1 MNGGHVTS
9 EVRCLGDHRFLAS
22 FVPHSASTHKVEMK
36 FNDDPVPGSPWMCE
50 ISLNN
55 MPSSPL
61 GYNVP
66 ERTSNGAKLFTVQV
80 LENFPVSQTQFF
92 DVTCSGKTVDDLIVS
107 IIGPGTIPVQ
117 HRVVNISSDKF
128 RVYFTV
134 SVVGTY
140 SFEVYL
146 KDDVSSKQYF
156 NAKAYDTNRI
166 QVSDVPQ
173 SCCLNE
179 NCTFQVDASRAGEGQ
194 LEIAVNDGDVP
205 NQVVVQGNGKCQVSF
220 KPEST
225 LPHVVDIKFN
235 GQNVPGCPFTVE
247 ISDSSQF
254 SVDLSQLELIA
265 VGRICKFKIESKT
278 LVQRDTI
285 RVIINSPTGKL
296 LPVTLSY
303 GDVSVSCEFHP
314 IEVGPHTMI
323 IEHRGQSISSGQFF
337 IKTYDSSKV
346 IVTPAKYGCVG
357 KAVQFIVDAGNS
369 GEGNL
374 EIAVNAKGINVM
386 TQVHPMGGAKF
397 GVSFTPSEV
406 CDHTVFVTFNNEPV
420 PGKCINT
427 HLFLSLL
434 FSCRLIIRHRSS
446 RALLYYL
453 LSC

>member
-1 MNGGHVTS
+1 
-9 EVRCLGDHRFLAS
+9 
-22 FVPHSASTHKVEMK
+22 MK
-36 FNDDPVPGSPWMCE
+36 FNDDPVPGSPWMCD
-50 ISLNN
+50 ISSNN
-55 MPSSPL
+55 VSSSTS
-61 GYNVP
+61 
-66 ERTSNGAKLFTVQV
+66 TSNGATVNGEKLFNMQI
-80 LENFPVSQTQFF
+80 LDNFSVSQTQFF

-107 IIGPGTIPVQ
+107 IIGPGKLPIQ
-117 HRVVNISSDKF
+117 HRVVNISSETF
-128 RVYFTV
+128 RIYFSA

-140 SFEVYL
+140 LFEVHL
-146 KDDVSSKQYF
+146 KDNSSSKQFF
-156 NAKAYDTNRI
+156 NAKAYDTSRI
-166 QVSDVPQ
+166 QVSDVPK

-205 NQVVVQGNGKCQVSF
+205 NQVQVQGNGKCQVSF

-247 ISDSSQF
+247 VSDASQF

-296 LPVTLSY
+296 LPVTLNY
-303 GDVSVSCEFHP
+303 GETGVSCEFHP
-314 IEVGPHTMI
+314 TEVGPHIMT
-323 IEHRGQSISSGQFF
+323 IEHRGRSISPGPFF

-346 IVTPAKYGCVG
+346 VVTPTKFGCVG

-420 PGKCINT
+420 PGKFVVEY
-427 HLFLSLL
+427 FLVNSFYLPFVYL
-434 FSCRLIIRHRSS
+434 T
-446 RALLYYL
+446 L
-453 LSC
+453 LSCESKL